1 MEAQAI
7 VPFQFEKQVSFS
19 IYHITRRWLS
29 PSVPVLQPESGRES
43 IAAKAVQVRM
53 KSQIHVLA
61 FDLGASSG
69 RAMVGTLDRSAPE
82 GPVLRLQE
90 VHRFPNEPVMAGG
103 HLYWD
108 ILRLLHELK
117 AGFRKASE
125 GRMIESFGI
134 DTWGVDYGLIGGDG
148 ELLGNPYH
156 YRDGRTDDTV
166 EKVHAIIGK
175 NSLFQATG
183 LQPLPFNTV
192 MQLHAAQESGSVALK
207 EARELLFVPD
217 LLLYLLTGVKQ
228 SEYTI
233 ASTSQLLTAGTCEWD
248 KELLKALGIP
258 ASILPPVTMP
268 GQVVGALSED
278 VCAELKLGPIR
289 AVAVPEHDTGA
300 AVVSIP
306 VDTEEDVVYL
316 ISGTWSLFG
325 TELPKPL
332 LAPEALKLGF
342 SNEGGMGG
350 TARTLK
356 NIMGL
361 WLIQECKRDWD
372 QSGQPQSFAGLV
384 QLAEEAVPFRSFIN
398 PDDLLFLP
406 PGGMPERI
414 REYCR
419 RTGQPVPEAQGEITR
434 CIYESLAM
442 QYRLALER
450 LESLTGN
457 RYSRLNMMGGGIQNK
472 LLCQMTASAIG
483 RPVWAGPVEASSL
496 GNAVAQLIALGEIA
510 GIREARALIKR
521 SYPVDAYEPED
532 AGRWAEAFGAFL
544 KVTKQTIIPED

>member
-1 MEAQAI
+1 M
-7 VPFQFEKQVSFS
+7 
-19 IYHITRRWLS
+19 
-29 PSVPVLQPESGRES
+29 
-43 IAAKAVQVRM
+43 KALT
-53 KSQIHVLA
+53 HVLA

-82 GPVLRLQE
+82 GPVLRLEE
-90 VHRFPNEPVMAGG
+90 VHRFPNEPVRAGG

-117 AGFRKASE
+117 QGFRKAAE
-125 GRMIESFGI
+125 GRTIESFGI
-134 DTWGVDYGLIGGDG
+134 DTWGVDYGLLGQDG

-156 YRDGRTDDTV
+156 YRDSRTDNTV
-166 EKVHAIIGK
+166 DKVHAIIGK
-175 NSLFQATG
+175 DELFKSTG
-183 LQPLPFNTV
+183 LQPLTFNTV
-192 MQLHAAQESGSVALK
+192 MQLHAALEQGSVALK

-233 ASTSQLLTAGTCEWD
+233 ASTSQLLKAGSQEWD
-248 KELLKALGIP
+248 TELLGKLGIP
-258 ASILPPVTMP
+258 ADILPQVVMP
-268 GQVVGALSED
+268 GQVVGELTED
-278 VCAELKLGPIR
+278 VRTELKLPAIR

-300 AVVSIP
+300 AVVSVP
-306 VDTEEDVVYL
+306 VDTDEAVVYL

-325 TELPKPL
+325 TELPEPL
-332 LAPEALKLGF
+332 LQPEVLQLGF

-372 QSGQPQSFAGLV
+372 QSGSGHSFAELV
-384 QLAEEAVPFRSFIN
+384 QLADKAPAFRSFIN
-398 PDDLLFLP
+398 PDDLMFLP

-414 REYCR
+414 QEYCR
-419 RTGQPVPEAQGEITR
+419 RTGQHVPSNQGEITR
-434 CIYESLAM
+434 CIYESLAL
-442 QYRLALER
+442 QYRLVLER
-450 LESLTGN
+450 LEKLTGN
-457 RYSRLNMMGGGIQNK
+457 AYSRLNMMGGGIQNK

-496 GNAVAQLIALGEIA
+496 GNVAAQLIALGEVADIK
-510 GIREARALIKR
+510 EARSLIKR
-521 SYPVDAYEPED
+521 SYPLDIYEPQDSQAWED
-532 AGRWAEAFGAFL
+532 AFRVFL
-544 KVTKQTIIPED
+544 KATEQSIIPEQ